1 MTGVKTAMMKAAMT
15 GLYHTGAHRLLAPYT
30 QGSGVIFTLHHVR
43 PKSGKAFAP
52 NRILE
57 VTPEFLEAVLDQVEA
72 EGLDVV
78 DLDEAARR
86 LKEDDPRRFACFTF
100 DDGYR
105 DNRDNAYPI
114 FKRRGLPLTIYVA
127 DRLSIRQGRALVDR
141 A

>member
-1 MTGVKTAMMKAAMT
+1 MTCVKTAMMKAAMT

-43 PKSGKAFAP
+43 PESGKAFAP
-52 NRILE
+52 NLILE

-78 DLDEAARR
+78 GLDEAARR
-86 LKEDDPRRFACFTF
+86 LKEDDPRRFVCFTF

-105 DNRDNAYPI
+105 GQSR
-114 FKRRGLPLTIYVA
+114 
-127 DRLSIRQGRALVDR
+127 
-141 A
+141 